1 MLEVENLNVVRGVV
15 PVLHGVSLEVREGE
29 MVALLGGNGAGKTT
43 LLNTLSGLLRC
54 SSGSIRFK
62 GKNIERLSPHQIVE
76 LGIAHIPEGRQIFP
90 YLSVKENLLMGA
102 CNSRA
107 WRRRGQLLERAYSL
121 FPILKERANQRA
133 SLLSG
138 GEQQML
144 VIARGLM
151 AAPKLLLVDEPSLGL
166 APIVLSQIYDVL
178 ASLPKTGLTVLLSE
192 QNAQYALAIANR
204 GYVLQDGRIV
214 LSGSTAEL
222 MENEMVKKAYLG
234 V

>member
-1 MLEVENLNVVRGVV
+1 MLEVESLSVVRGVI
-15 PVLHGVSLEVREGE
+15 PVLHEISLEVRQGE
-29 MVALLGGNGAGKTT
+29 IVALLGGNGAGKTT
-43 LLNTLSGLLRC
+43 LLSTISGLIRC
-54 SSGSIRFK
+54 SSGSIRFE
-62 GKNIERLSPHQIVE
+62 GKRIEKLSPYHIVE

-90 YLSVKENLLMGA
+90 HLSVKENLLMGA

-107 WRRRGQLLERAYSL
+107 WRQRTRLLENAYNL
-121 FPILKERANQRA
+121 FPILKERANQKA

-138 GEQQML
+138 GEQQMM

-178 ASLPKTGLTVLLSE
+178 ATLPKTGLAVLLSE
-192 QNAQYALAIANR
+192 QNAHYALTIADR

-214 LSGSTAEL
+214 LSGGSAEL
-222 MENEMVKKAYLG
+222 MDNEMVKKAYLG
-234 V
+234 A